1 MWPYVLYFLIGGTV
15 VSLVAYIGAHGNGV
29 IAALVASIP
38 VLFITNM
45 ILLYN
50 NGGLNAGLVYA
61 KAALMYTPL
70 FVGCVLVTIVLLPRL
85 AMPLPLLAGVSI
97 YSLGMAFARIPARRR
112 VAQESPVQLPQQ
124 PGPSFGGLR
133 EGGDEKQNL

>member
-15 VSLVAYIGAHGNGV
+15 VSLVAYIGAHGNGMV
-29 IAALVASIP
+29 AALVASIP

-45 ILLYN
+45 VLLYN
-50 NGGLNAGLVYA
+50 NGGLSAGLIYA

-70 FVGCVLVTIVLLPRL
+70 FVGCVLLTIVLLPRL
-85 AMPLPLLAGVSI
+85 AMPLPLVAGVSI
-97 YSLGMAFARIPARRR
+97 YALGMAFARIPARLR
-112 VAQESPVQLPQQ
+112 ATQEERFEITRQ
-124 PGPSFGGLR
+124 PGPSVGGLW